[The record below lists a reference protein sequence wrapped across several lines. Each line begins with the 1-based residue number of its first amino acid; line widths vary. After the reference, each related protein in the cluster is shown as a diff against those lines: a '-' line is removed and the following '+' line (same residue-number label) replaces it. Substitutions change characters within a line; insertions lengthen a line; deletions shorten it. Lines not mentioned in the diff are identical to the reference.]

1 MKCSKQW
8 KLFLVESLLG
18 KNPLTDGKLVST
30 SLYSNMIWGVIRV
43 KVAQRHEY
51 PTGNISLSVMGS
63 SYLGTEI
70 IPRPLIRKEVLWNYK
85 GNVFI
90 FFLRQCI

>member
-18 KNPLTDGKLVST
+18 ENPLANGKLVST
-30 SLYSNMIWGVIRV
+30 SLYSSMIWGVIRV
-43 KVAQRHEY
+43 KVAQRHED
-51 PTGNISLSVMGS
+51 PKGNISLSVMGS

-70 IPRPLIRKEVLWNYK
+70 TPRPLIRKEVLLKYI
-85 GNVFI
+85 GNVF
-90 FFLRQCI
+90 